1 MKKAAI
7 FDMDGT
13 LVANSPIHIR
23 AFEIFCARYDVTDWR
38 EKLAN
43 GFGMGNDDIMRLVM
57 SEEVIREKG
66 LAALADEKEAIYR
79 EIYAPD
85 IRPVEGLK
93 ELLERLRAAGIPC
106 AVGSSGCKANVDF
119 VLDSC
124 AIRPYFDAAISGDMV
139 SRCKP
144 DPEIYLTAAAAL
156 GVSPLMACMVMG
168 AVYINVSDD
177 DRLFK
182 QLNYFSPPFLL
193 VFFVRSG
200 MSFRLDTLF
209 DASARVAGVPLLL
222 IGCLYFFVRILG
234 KYLGAFLGCKICK
247 KPNRTTNTLG
257 LALIPQAGVAI
268 GLAELAARTIGGE
281 TGIIIQT
288 VIMSSSILYE
298 LIGPAMAK
306 LALVLS
312 GSIGGGE
319 SLPIKEPGQSRR
331 DELIERMNAIQ
342 AEIDRENYARSEEE
356 KAFSAAAEEDIP
368 EYAPRDRN
376 RKFINRR

>member
-13 LVANSPIHIR
+13 LVANSPVHIR
-23 AFEIFCARYDVTDWR
+23 AFEIFCARYGVTDWR

-57 SEEVIREKG
+57 PEEVIREKG

-156 GVSPLMACMVMG
+156 GVSPADCV
-168 AVYINVSDD
+168 I
-177 DRLFK
+177 FE
-182 QLNYFSPPFLL
+182 
-193 VFFVRSG
+193 
-200 MSFRLDTLF
+200 
-209 DASARVAGVPLLL
+209 DARGGPA
-222 IGCLYFFVRILG
+222 
-234 KYLGAFLGCKICK
+234 
-247 KPNRTTNTLG
+247 
-257 LALIPQAGVAI
+257 QAGSWPSRPLCRAKSWSANRRPT
-268 GLAELAARTIGGE
+268 GSSTHSPTSTTSAPCWPKTAGRRREYAARTASATPE
-281 TGIIIQT
+281 
-288 VIMSSSILYE
+288 
-298 LIGPAMAK
+298 PA
-306 LALVLS
+306 
-312 GSIGGGE
+312 GRH
-319 SLPIKEPGQSRR
+319 RR
-331 DELIERMNAIQ
+331 R
-342 AEIDRENYARSEEE
+342 
-356 KAFSAAAEEDIP
+356 FS
-368 EYAPRDRN
+368 
-376 RKFINRR
+376 